1 MFNGAAMAINV
12 AAMEEFKD
20 KHPAE
25 KVFMIGNGPSLS
37 YDMLD
42 RLQGHTTIA
51 MNNIA
56 LAFPYTDWR
65 PTYYLNVSRSFQH
78 DAYWQS
84 LGMKAI
90 NAAEHSFIWAKSL
103 LAVLGNTSNAGVT
116 FLSCASYPVWHK
128 DKAATVS
135 RWGSSM
141 QAALQIAEH
150 MRFGQIFLLGCD
162 LNYQADTGNEI
173 QPHFIDNYLG
183 PRKLSQITRASLA
196 VDEVR
201 TYDSHALAAINLRK
215 AGVYVYTCAKGPLTT
230 IYNYVPFEEA
240 LEMERHY
247 HNTGEPN
254 E

>member
-1 MFNGAAMAINV
+1 MTITV
-12 AAMEEFKD
+12 CAMEAFKD
-20 KHPAE
+20 KHSAE

-37 YDMLD
+37 YDILD

-56 LAFPYTDWR
+56 LAFPHTDWR
-65 PTYYLNVSRSFQH
+65 PTYYLNVSRSFQA
-78 DAYWQS
+78 DVYWQS

-90 NAAEHSFIWAKSL
+90 NAAEHSFIWVKSL
-103 LAVLGNTSNAGVT
+103 MVLLKSASNAGVT
-116 FLSCASYPVWHK
+116 FLSCSNYPVWHK
-128 DKAATVS
+128 DKTATVS

-141 QAALQIAEH
+141 QSALQIAEH

-162 LNYQADTGNEI
+162 LNYQSDEYGLGEYNEL
-173 QPHFIDNYLG
+173 QAHFTDNYLG
-183 PRKLSQITRASLA
+183 PRKSSQLTRATLV

-201 TYDSHALAAINLRK
+201 SYDAHVLAAINLRK
-215 AGVYVYTCAKGPLTT
+215 AGIYVYTCTKGPLTNM
-230 IYNYVPFEEA
+230 YNYVPFEEA

-247 HNTGEPN
+247 HVPEELN